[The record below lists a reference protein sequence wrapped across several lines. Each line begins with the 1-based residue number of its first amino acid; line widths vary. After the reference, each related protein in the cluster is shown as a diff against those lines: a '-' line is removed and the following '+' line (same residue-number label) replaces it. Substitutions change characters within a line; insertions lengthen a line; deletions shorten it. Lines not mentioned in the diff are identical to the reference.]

1 MNTLELVLS
10 IVLLVLGVFLTVA
23 VLLQHGK
30 SYGLSGTIAGGA
42 ETFFGKDK
50 GGALDKILS
59 RVTTVVGIVFVVVVL
74 FLFMTQDVSFADRY
88 QGFWDYL
95 SGTAQ

>member
-10 IVLLVLGVFLTVA
+10 IVLLVLGVVLTVA

-59 RVTTVVGIVFVVVVL
+59 RVTTIVGIVFVVVVL